1 MLSNAAASSTS
12 HSCYSPSAPR
22 VAMETS
28 ATRAA
33 ADIPPVKGERR
44 AGSAEPICS
53 SGGTTDGW
61 AYKAKMWRVE
71 EICSDL
77 RSVLQLD
84 NSGGLGRGAFTLPP
98 SSFSYFFF
106 FSFFFFFFPSFF
118 SFFFLRSLSAD
129 RAAQHRAVILLT
141 VI

>member
-1 MLSNAAASSTS
+1 MLSNAVASSS
-12 HSCYSPSAPR
+12 LHSCYSPS

-28 ATRAA
+28 AARPA
-33 ADIPPVKGERR
+33 ADIPPVEGERR

-53 SGGTTDGW
+53 SGGSTDGW

-77 RSVLQLD
+77 RSVLQLS
-84 NSGGLGRGAFTLPP
+84 NSGGLGRGAFTLLP

-106 FSFFFFFFPSFF
+106 F
-118 SFFFLRSLSAD
+118 FFLLLSLSAD